1 MASAANCGR
10 LRWAGFVD
18 YHNTQHTH
26 ESPDNVTPEAV
37 TFGQARA
44 ILTRRQTIK
53 RQTLELRRRLH
64 QQAAA

>member
-1 MASAANCGR
+1 MASAADCGR

-18 YHNTQHTH
+18 YHNTHRYQ
-26 ESPDNVTPEAV
+26 SPDNVTPEAV

-53 RQTLELRRRLH
+53 KETLEKRRRLYP
-64 QQAAA
+64 QAAA